1 MIVTLLAL
9 LVSATV
15 STILSDSGCHCALLK
30 NINTTPGAGT
40 TPLGCSIKP
49 DWNGTLTQ
57 WCLTD
62 ESPGPCGGAIAGFG
76 VVDTCGNAGF
86 SAVNITPSGTLY
98 TGQNLTVTWVT
109 TNILPDELYKISYKG
124 STIATNVTA
133 GSAVARLT
141 TAGTNM
147 SVVVNTLS
155 SPAITRNSS
164 SLLTVLQSG
173 LTGATLTYNGTSI
186 VGTTQPVDDRLIRI
200 SWGGVGDAVS
210 GNTSVIVK
218 SSGGSR
224 IVGSSVWTLGNST
237 LYMLPR
243 SFVPSGGGG
252 GGGTTYLA
260 AITLLSP
267 SGITYTFNSPSF
279 SLSTAPSQTPTPSPS
294 RTPQTPSFTSSI
306 SLTTSITP
314 TQTPSQTQTPTPSL
328 SFGATASNTG
338 TTTPTISLTASVTP
352 SQSLTS
358 TLTPSQTA
366 TQTPAASVDYV
377 GLAAA
382 ASAAATAKSEAILG
396 GVIGGIL
403 GIVVV
408 GIGSYKVYQRYEYR
422 QRRLRSLQ
430 ATSRRLAQSRGIQE
444 SAAVVGLNPAV
455 YEFTRPRTLRSQH
468 QSQRQQGRVRK

>member
-98 TGQNLTVTWVT
+98 TGQNLTVTWAT

-218 SSGGSR
+218 SSGGTR
-224 IVGSSVWTLGNST
+224 IVGSPVWTLGNST

-243 SFVPSGGGG
+243 SFVPSGGG

-279 SLSTAPSQTPTPSPS
+279 SLSTAPSQTPTPS

-338 TTTPTISLTASVTP
+338 TTTPTISLTVSVSP
-352 SQSLTS
+352 SQSPTS
-358 TLTPSQTA
+358 TLTSSQTA

-396 GVIGGIL
+396 GVIGGIV

>member
-218 SSGGSR
+218 SSGGTR
-224 IVGSSVWTLGNST
+224 IVGSPVWTLGNST

-243 SFVPSGGGG
+243 SFVPSGG

-314 TQTPSQTQTPTPSL
+314 TPSL
-328 SFGATASNTG
+328 SFGATASNTASI
-338 TTTPTISLTASVTP
+338 TPTISLTASVTP
-352 SQSLTS
+352 SQSPTS

>member
-62 ESPGPCGGAIAGFG
+62 ESPGPCGGAIASFG

-98 TGQNLTVTWVT
+98 TGQNLTVTWAT

-218 SSGGSR
+218 SSGGTR
-224 IVGSSVWTLGNST
+224 IVGSPVWTLGNST

-243 SFVPSGGGG
+243 SFVPSGGG

-279 SLSTAPSQTPTPSPS
+279 SLSTAPSQTPTPS

-338 TTTPTISLTASVTP
+338 TTTPTISLTVSVSP
-352 SQSLTS
+352 SQSPTS
-358 TLTPSQTA
+358 TLTSSQTA

-396 GVIGGIL
+396 GVIGGIV

>member
-1 MIVTLLAL
+1 
-9 LVSATV
+9 
-15 STILSDSGCHCALLK
+15 
-30 NINTTPGAGT
+30 
-40 TPLGCSIKP
+40 
-49 DWNGTLTQ
+49 
-57 WCLTD
+57 
-62 ESPGPCGGAIAGFG
+62 
-76 VVDTCGNAGF
+76 
-86 SAVNITPSGTLY
+86 
-98 TGQNLTVTWVT
+98 
-109 TNILPDELYKISYKG
+109 
-124 STIATNVTA
+124 
-133 GSAVARLT
+133 
-141 TAGTNM
+141 M

-338 TTTPTISLTASVTP
+338 TTTPTISLTVSVTP
-352 SQSLTS
+352 SQSPTS

-468 QSQRQQGRVRK
+468 QSQRQQDRVRK

>member
-98 TGQNLTVTWVT
+98 TGQNLTVTWAT

-218 SSGGSR
+218 SSGGTR
-224 IVGSSVWTLGNST
+224 IVGSPVWTLGNST

-243 SFVPSGGGG
+243 SFVPSGGG

-338 TTTPTISLTASVTP
+338 TTTPTISLTVSVSP
-352 SQSLTS
+352 SQSPTS
-358 TLTPSQTA
+358 TLTSSQTA

-396 GVIGGIL
+396 GVIGGIV